1 MCEKFYEKFKFMSK
15 AGKNWT
21 EYLLSNGM
29 LTRVG
34 IAVDDWAKPKALA
47 KFLALTF
54 S

>member
-1 MCEKFYEKFKFMSK
+1 MCNFKAK
-15 AGKNWT
+15 LVVD
-21 EYLLSNGM
+21 LLSNGM

-34 IAVDDWAKPKALA
+34 IAVEDWANPRALA